1 MQKARNTS
9 VFIWPCKDDW
19 DKNLSLLCE
28 AVDQYAL
35 QWAKREIVELSVL
48 SSWKEMVKGQIEESI
63 SKLKQNFEQPNGKVL
78 QNADVIACLSDL
90 HNKYIFVPA
99 DKAPH
104 NIIII
109 CKRYYIETLIKEL
122 GLDNCSTP
130 TGNSTYT
137 SCQMSFED
145 IVNTHDTVMESLG
158 IELSDDDKRLP
169 FLHWTPKLHKSPV
182 KHPFIADS
190 SKCTT
195 KQLSN
200 LLTKI
205 LTVIKTGL
213 EKYCS
218 IKTSHTRVNN
228 TWILKNSTNLLSSL
242 GHLGVHRATSI
253 QTFDFSTLY
262 PSILHDLLK
271 SHMNNIINNAF
282 KHKNGAT
289 RYTHIKVG
297 RNKSYFTSDPLNG
310 DNKYTAN
317 DICKMTEFLMDN
329 IYVRFG
335 LQLFRQMIG
344 IPMGTTCAP
353 LLADLFLYS
362 YENEFL
368 DKLIKEGKRKLARK
382 FNLSYRYIDDLISF
396 NNKRFKEF
404 ISDIC
409 PKELTISE
417 TTESTSIASYLNLL
431 FIRVKNNNIMTKL
444 DDKGDAFGFHTVNF
458 PFMSGNIPAAPAY
471 GVYASQL
478 IRYAR
483 CCSNYSDFLLR
494 HRTRL
499 LSQCYKVNRLSNTFK
514 KFYGRH
520 TDLVGQYRKDVC
532 QIFADS
538 IS

>member
-1 MQKARNTS
+1 M
-9 VFIWPCKDDW
+9 
-19 DKNLSLLCE
+19 
-28 AVDQYAL
+28 
-35 QWAKREIVELSVL
+35 
-48 SSWKEMVKGQIEESI
+48 
-63 SKLKQNFEQPNGKVL
+63 
-78 QNADVIACLSDL
+78 
-90 HNKYIFVPA
+90 
-99 DKAPH
+99 
-104 NIIII
+104 
-109 CKRYYIETLIKEL
+109 
-122 GLDNCSTP
+122 DNCSTP

-145 IVNTHDTVMESLG
+145 IVNAHDTFMKFLG
-158 IELSDDDKRLP
+158 IALSGDDKRLP
-169 FLHWTPKLHKSPV
+169 YLYWTPKLHKSPV
-182 KHPFIADS
+182 KHRFIAGS

-195 KQLSN
+195 KQLSS

-205 LTVIKTGL
+205 LTGIKTGL

-218 IKTSHTRVNN
+218 IKTSHTAVNN
-228 TWILKNSTNLLSSL
+228 MWILKNSTNLQSSL

-262 PSILHDLLK
+262 TSIPHDLLK
-271 SHMNNIINNAF
+271 SRMNNITNNAF

-289 RYTHIKVG
+289 RYTQIKVG
-297 RNKSYFTSDPLNG
+297 RNESYFTSDPLNS

-317 DICKMTEFLMDN
+317 DICRMIEFLVDN

-335 LQLFRQMIG
+335 GQLFRQMVG
-344 IPMGTTCAP
+344 ILMGTNCAP
-353 LLADLFLYS
+353 LLADLFLCS
-362 YENEFL
+362 YENELL

-404 ISDIC
+404 ISDIY

-417 TTESTSIASYLNLL
+417 TTESTSIASYLDLL
-431 FIRVKNNNIMTKL
+431 FIQDKNNNIMTKL
-444 DDKGDAFGFHTVNF
+444 YDKRDTFGFHIVNF
-458 PFMSGNIPAAPAY
+458 PFMSNNIPSAPAY
-471 GVYASQL
+471 GVYPFQL

-494 HRTRL
+494 HRALVTRL
-499 LSQCYKVNRLSNTFK
+499 LSQGYNVNRLSNTFK

-520 TDLVGQYRKDVC
+520 TDLVRQYRKDVTKC
-532 QIFADS
+532 LLILPVEMIFIFDGFADYQINK